1 MDSSLFSNSRFYT
14 TEFYHTFMSQ
24 RNPRLIKFAA
34 RVHLSENRNKRSKF
48 LKFWKNLFST
58 VLTALI
64 LTACASPAS
73 ETTAAPETVPSDAL
87 TFPGTPARCFWMT
100 DPGFL

>member
-1 MDSSLFSNSRFYT
+1 M
-14 TEFYHTFMSQ
+14 
-24 RNPRLIKFAA
+24 
-34 RVHLSENRNKRSKF
+34 
-48 LKFWKNLFST
+48 KFWKNLFST

-87 TFPGTPARCFWMT
+87 TFPGAPARCFWMT